1 MSSTSNEDEYECKY
15 TYDEIVEQMRTM
27 SASMMSDR
35 TAFYSVMKE
44 RATNLRENHELKQS
58 KKLLNAKLRV
68 LSKQH
73 KQLKEAFSASD
84 PKSASTAIAQI
95 KNIKRRCAK
104 KPEAFKLP
112 PPPFKQMKMK
122 MFD

>member
-1 MSSTSNEDEYECKY
+1 MSSTSDKDEYECKY
-15 TYDEIVEQMRTM
+15 TYDEIVEQLRTV
-27 SASMMSDR
+27 SATMMSDR

-44 RATNLRENHELKQS
+44 RAINLRENHELKQS

-73 KQLKEAFSASD
+73 KQLKEAFSAAD
-84 PKSASTAIAQI
+84 PTSASAAIAQI
-95 KNIKRRCAK
+95 KNVKRRRAK
-104 KPEAFKLP
+104 KPESFKLP

>member
-1 MSSTSNEDEYECKY
+1 MSSTSDDDEYKCNL
-15 TYDEIVEQMRTM
+15 TYDELVEECRTVSNTRM
-27 SASMMSDR
+27 STE

-44 RATNLRENHELKQS
+44 RTTNLRENHELKQS

-73 KQLKEAFSASD
+73 KQLKEAFIAAD
-84 PKSASTAIAQI
+84 PTSASTAIAQI
-95 KNIKRRCAK
+95 KNVKRRRAK
-104 KPEAFKLP
+104 KPVAFKLP
-112 PPPFKQMKMK
+112 PPPFEQMKMK